1 MTAVVVHPIT
11 QKRLDILARDLP
23 QSVLISGERGVGL
36 YTIAR
41 MIAGSDFVGELRPQ
55 DAKEHTDNENGT
67 IRVEMIRSL
76 YDHTRA
82 KHTTRQVVIIDD
94 ADRMSSGAQA
104 AFLKLLEEPNSQ
116 IRFILTSHSPQKLL
130 PTIRSRVQHT
140 NIQSVT
146 EAQTAEFIASLRVND
161 PTRKAQLCFIA
172 EGLPAEVQRLIGD
185 EEYFRSRA
193 KIIGDA
199 RTFLQA
205 SRYDKM
211 VIIQKYRSDRTEA
224 LRLIDS
230 MMQILRR
237 SISANPK
244 QPLILQLE
252 KLLET
257 REKISANHNIA
268 LQLARFVV

>member
-1 MTAVVVHPIT
+1 MTTVVVHPIT
-11 QKRLDILARDLP
+11 QKRLDILVRDLP

-41 MIAGSDFVGELRPQ
+41 MITGSDFVGELRPQ

-116 IRFILTSHSPQKLL
+116 ISFILTSHSPQKLL

-146 EAQTAEFIASLRVND
+146 GVQTAEFIASLGVSD

-172 EGLPAEVQRLIGD
+172 DGLPAEIQRLIGD
-185 EEYFRSRA
+185 EEYFQSRA

-268 LQLARFVV
+268 LQLARFVI

>member
-1 MTAVVVHPIT
+1 MNPVVVHPIT
-11 QKRLDILARDLP
+11 QKKLDILARDLP

-41 MIAGSDFVGELRPQ
+41 MIAGGDFVGELRPQ
-55 DAKEHTDNENGT
+55 DAKEHADNENGT
-67 IRVEMIRSL
+67 IRVEMIRNL

-82 KHTTRQVVIIDD
+82 KHITRQVVIMDD

-116 IRFILTSHSPQKLL
+116 ISFILTSHSPQKLL

-140 NIQSVT
+140 NIQSAT
-146 EAQTAEFIASLRVND
+146 AAQTVEFIASLGVSD

-172 EGLPAEVQRLIGD
+172 EGLPAEIQRLIGD
-185 EEYFRSRA
+185 EEYFNSRA

-205 SRYDKM
+205 SRYEKM
-211 VIIQKYRSDRTEA
+211 VVIQKYRSDRVEA

-237 SISANPK
+237 SVSANPK
-244 QPLILQLE
+244 QPHILQLE

-257 REKISANHNIA
+257 REKISANHNIP
-268 LQLARFVV
+268 LQLARFVI